1 MGKYRGN
8 KFEMAA
14 KDIAE
19 QMRWIAIAA
28 VREGVKAG
36 LQAAIEKT
44 HHDSSNAAYQWYV
57 GFSIPEGTSVHPAR
71 TAAGRGPH
79 DYRKGVN
86 GAPLRHTYAPSPVG
100 HRRANGKFRSAVHA
114 AVITREWEES
124 ISQIK
129 GSYAPRNPYFHN
141 SVNNNENYAINAS
154 IEAGGTAALTATKTA
169 FEGYMQNNKSRR
181 KVGRAKR

>member
-1 MGKYRGN
+1 MGKYSGN

-28 VREGVKAG
+28 IREGVKAG
-36 LQAAIEKT
+36 LETAIEET
-44 HHDSSNAAYQWYV
+44 HQDSSNAAYQWYV

-100 HRRANGKFRSAVHA
+100 HRRANGKFRAAVHA
-114 AVITREWEES
+114 AVVAREMEGS
-124 ISQIK
+124 ISQIR
-129 GSYAPRNPYFHN
+129 GSFASRNLYFYN
-141 SVNNNENYAINAS
+141 SVNNNEDYAFNANLES
-154 IEAGGTAALTATKTA
+154 AGAAALRASKAA
-169 FEGYMQNNKSRR
+169 FDGYMQNNRTKR

>member
-1 MGKYRGN
+1 
-8 KFEMAA
+8 MAA

-36 LQAAIEKT
+36 LEAAIEET
-44 HHDSSNAAYQWYV
+44 YQDSSNAAYQWYV
-57 GFSIPEGTSVHPAR
+57 GFSIPEGVSVHPAR

-79 DYRKGVN
+79 DYRKSVN

-100 HRRANGKFRSAVHA
+100 HRRANGKFRAAVHA
-114 AVITREWEES
+114 AVITREWEET

-129 GSYAPRNPYFHN
+129 GSYAPRNLYFYN
-141 SVNNNENYAINAS
+141 SANNNEKYAFNANLES
-154 IEAGGTAALTATKTA
+154 AGAAALSASKAA
-169 FEGYMQNNKSRR
+169 FEGYMQNSKTRR

>member
-1 MGKYRGN
+1 MGKYSGN

-36 LQAAIEKT
+36 LDAAIENT
-44 HHDSSNAAYQWYV
+44 YQDSSNAAYQWYV
-57 GFSIPEGTSVHPAR
+57 GFSIPEGVSVHPAR

-86 GAPLRHTYAPSPVG
+86 GAPTRRTYAPSPVG

-114 AVITREWEES
+114 AVITREWDES

-129 GSYAPRNPYFHN
+129 GSYAPRNLYFYN
-141 SVNNNENYAINAS
+141 SVNSNEDYAINAN
-154 IEAGGTAALTATKTA
+154 IEAGGTAALVAAKSA
-169 FEGYMQNNKSRR
+169 FEEYMSSSEHRR